1 MVQFELFSVTVTG
14 VADSTEIRL
23 DTVRLNREYN
33 DWLDLVIYQIDLC
46 IDWLCPIVL
55 CSIET
60 FPADS
65 RNSVVAMFSL
75 KRVSTSSQ
83 WSASQ
88 IFCEFNPPECRYIS
102 EMALVYQAHKAR
114 GLY

>member
-1 MVQFELFSVTVTG
+1 M
-14 VADSTEIRL
+14 R
-23 DTVRLNREYN
+23 N
-33 DWLDLVIYQIDLC
+33 
-46 IDWLCPIVL
+46 
-55 CSIET
+55 
-60 FPADS
+60 DS